1 MEERRP
7 DGAAGVERVKSAYRS
22 SSNRPETISERGYTL
37 NIFKVSMYSNPTAP
51 LVRHRDG
58 FSGWNLVL
66 SINCI
71 SVWRGGSVTESPDV
85 YQMDFVLEVCE
96 QSALPN

>member
-1 MEERRP
+1 MGWLLPVARGENILLDVADRMQNGWKSPDLHFRFPLTRWRSRRP

-58 FSGWNLVL
+58 FSG
-66 SINCI
+66 
-71 SVWRGGSVTESPDV
+71 
-85 YQMDFVLEVCE
+85 
-96 QSALPN
+96 